1 MLINTKIE
9 QAQLCWQIGDWSSL
23 VDLEHGEQPQL
34 LLYVAAAWYQ
44 LGGIEK
50 ANGLLSGIE
59 LKGQEKDL
67 ARKLLISGVYN
78 VLGKARACAN
88 QYQQAENLCR
98 QSLQLDPPVSE
109 SVLNARVSEQF
120 AQLGI
125 PRLPDNVKPAVFS
138 PDYGSFLQAANKL
151 FSQEPAQQIAQA
163 EYHQLKERFDDAIV
177 NWQNVSGLLGS
188 YTPQQHYDRLKDA
201 YKSVKG
207 FPLGSVEQETLRGDI
222 DKHKLLSE
230 IHKQLQPQFYF
241 EIGVQTG
248 KSLAL
253 AKCEALGIDP
263 MPMLNQELPQTAKVI
278 TASSDAF
285 FMKQADV
292 LLSKSIDLCFID
304 GMHLFEYALRD
315 FINVEKYAKPHSLIV
330 IDDIFPGHPDQA
342 NRQRCTRAWTG
353 DVWKVKAILEKY
365 RPDLFIVAIDAY
377 PTGLLLITAL
387 NPEDTILDANYQSI
401 VDEYMAID
409 SVPNQIVARDNSI
422 SGKSEKVRRQIECLK
437 VLGAKRVT
445 SNEIKQELTD
455 IIQLA

>member
-1 MLINTKIE
+1 N
-9 QAQLCWQIGDWSSL
+9 D
-23 VDLEHGEQPQL
+23 
-34 LLYVAAAWYQ
+34 
-44 LGGIEK
+44 
-50 ANGLLSGIE
+50 
-59 LKGQEKDL
+59 QEKNL
-67 ARKLLISGVYN
+67 ARTLLISGVYN

-88 QYQQAENLCR
+88 QYQQAEYLCK
-98 QSLQLDPPVSE
+98 QSLQLVSNH
-109 SVLNARVSEQF
+109 SNHSLMNARVSEQF

-125 PRLPDNVKPAVFS
+125 PRLPDHLSPAPFS
-138 PDYGSFLQAANKL
+138 PDYGHLLRAANKY
-151 FSQEPAQQIAQA
+151 FSLEPAHQIAQA
-163 EYHQLKERFDDAIV
+163 EYHQSKEKYDDAIV

-188 YTPQQHYDRLKDA
+188 HTPQVFYDRLKEA

-207 FPLGSVEQETLRGDI
+207 FPLGTAEQEALAGDI
-222 DKHKLLSE
+222 DKHILLSD

-253 AKCEALGIDP
+253 AKCEAIGVDP
-263 MPMLNQELPQTAKVI
+263 MPMLNQELPATAREI
-278 TASSDAF
+278 TSSSDAF
-285 FMKQADV
+285 FIQQADI

-342 NRQRCTRAWTG
+342 KRQRCTRAWTG

-387 NPEDTILDANYQSI
+387 NPEDTVLDANYQSI
-401 VDEYMAID
+401 VDEYMEMD
-409 SVPNQIVARDNSI
+409 SVPNEVVARDDSI
-422 SGKSEKVRRQIECLK
+422 SARSDTIKTILKLLHESKSQRLDSAAILK
-437 VLGAKRVT
+437 RLLG
-445 SNEIKQELTD
+445 
-455 IIQLA
+455 